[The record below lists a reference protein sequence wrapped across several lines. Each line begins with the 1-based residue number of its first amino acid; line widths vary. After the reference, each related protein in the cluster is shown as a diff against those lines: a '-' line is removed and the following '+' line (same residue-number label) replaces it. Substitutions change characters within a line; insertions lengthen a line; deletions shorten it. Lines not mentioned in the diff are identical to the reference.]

1 MSVKA
6 YIAQAQSISHTIH
19 TGVQLPMAE
28 NETEVPFVADPLS
41 MVSVSINSVTTG
53 KNQLQAHLSGLGT
66 ETKRINVHDSGVPGI
81 VEYDIVMKSETDSSP
96 ATFDEASIEGSF
108 SREQAINLLVYLN
121 LVVKGGAVA
130 PVSVDEAVFSVK
142 NEMALPDDFVPAHL
156 MDMVEGRKI
165 SDPGLVMERINNLP
179 AGADSRLIFGIARE
193 NNRRFLAFD
202 SLFCV
207 KFKGDAGKMY
217 EAVFNCV
224 KSDFALLEESEKY
237 DAFVLSRL
245 LKQIS
250 YNLSRGRKIDLSS
263 PAYGSG
269 KREILIRNGFTSDE
283 GGVTVLDP
291 GLDADRLE
299 SLRLEFLSKASAL
312 AKKWLSGMME
322 IRWNL

>member
-6 YIAQAQSISHTIH
+6 YIARAQNISYIIH

-28 NETEVPFVADPLS
+28 NEIEVPFVADPLS
-41 MVSVSINSVTTG
+41 IVSVSINSAATG
-53 KNQLQAHLSGLGT
+53 KNELQTHLSGLGT
-66 ETKRINVHDSGVPGI
+66 ETKRITVLDSGVSGI
-81 VEYDIVMKSETDSSP
+81 VEYDIVKKSETGSSP
-96 ATFDEASIEGSF
+96 ATVDEASIERSF
-108 SREQAINLLVYLN
+108 SRERAINLLVYLN

-130 PVSVDEAVFSVK
+130 PVSVDEAVFSIK

-165 SDPGLVMERINNLP
+165 SDPGSVMERINNLP
-179 AGADSRLIFGIARE
+179 KRADGRLIFGIARE

-202 SLFCV
+202 SLFCAE
-207 KFKGDAGKMY
+207 FKGDAGKMY
-217 EAVFNCV
+217 EAVFNSV

-283 GGVTVLDP
+283 GGIIVLDP
-291 GLDADRLE
+291 GLDANRVEL
-299 SLRLEFLSKASAL
+299 LRLEYLSKASAL
-312 AKKWLSGMME
+312 AKEWLSGRLE

>member
-6 YIAQAQSISHTIH
+6 YIAQAQNIGHTIH

-41 MVSVSINSVTTG
+41 VVSTSINSAATK
-53 KNQLQAHLSGLGT
+53 KNEFLAYLSESGT
-66 ETKRINVHDSGVPGI
+66 ETKRITVHDSGVPGT
-81 VEYDIVMKSETDSSP
+81 VEYDIVKNPGTGSSP
-96 ATFDEASIEGSF
+96 AVVDEASIERSF

-121 LVVKGGAVA
+121 LVVKGGSVV
-130 PVSVDEAVFSVK
+130 PVSVDDAVFSIK
-142 NEMALPDDFVPAHL
+142 NEMALPDDFVPDHL

-179 AGADSRLIFGIARE
+179 ASVNGPLIFGIARE
-193 NNRRFLAFD
+193 NNRQFLAFD
-202 SLFCV
+202 SLFCAG
-207 KFKGDAGKMY
+207 FKGDAGKMY
-217 EAVFNCV
+217 GVVFNSV
-224 KSDFALLEESEKY
+224 RSDFALLEESEKY

-250 YNLSRGRKIDLSS
+250 YNMSRGRKIDLSS

-269 KREILIRNGFTSDE
+269 KREILARNGFTSDE
-283 GGVTVLDP
+283 GGSIVLDP
-291 GLDADRLE
+291 GLDANRLE
-299 SLRLEFLSKASAL
+299 SLRLEYLSKASAL
-312 AKKWLSGMME
+312 AREWLSGRLE